1 MNKPK
6 RKASGEK
13 PEELF
18 GRIVSILE
26 EARGNVLRAVNTNM
40 VMAYW
45 LIGRE
50 IVEEVQGGEERA
62 AYGKKVIEE
71 LSARLNE
78 RYGQGFSFR
87 NLELFKQF
95 YLSYKERFTIL
106 RPSGAEFGTSQ
117 IVRPMGTESSGSE
130 IYLPMGRKLE
140 ILSPPGIES
149 GFSPQLSWSHYRA
162 LMRVNSVDARD
173 FYEREAI
180 AGGWDKNI
188 GENTQLC
195 CLFRAEGPSRYKPS
209 PEPDS
214 ALAEPGSGLGFG
226 NTNTGMRAKGPHRL
240 PEPVRGWDLRGLS
253 ARVSLVQPISRPA
266 FGPSARR
273 RTGLV
278 SARTFGPNAADH
290 RLRIVHARQQDNPT
304 IGLILCTEKDDTVA
318 RYSVLNDRKQIFASK
333 YMLCLPTEEQLR
345 LEIEK
350 ERTLI
355 EAALEE
361 RGDA

>member
-214 ALAEPGSGLGFG
+214 ALAEPRDAGQRSAQIAG
-226 NTNTGMRAKGPHRL
+226 AC
-240 PEPVRGWDLRGLS
+240 
-253 ARVSLVQPISRPA
+253 ARVG
-266 FGPSARR
+266 F
-273 RTGLV
+273 
-278 SARTFGPNAADH
+278 ARTFSPRFIGSTDFPA
-290 RLRIVHARQQDNPT
+290 RLRAFSPQTDRAG
-304 IGLILCTEKDDTVA
+304 IGSDLRPECGGSSIAYCACAAAGQSDHWPDPLHGKG
-318 RYSVLNDRKQIFASK
+318 RYGGPLFGA
-333 YMLCLPTEEQLR
+333 
-345 LEIEK
+345 
-350 ERTLI
+350 ERP
-355 EAALEE
+355 
-361 RGDA
+361 